1 MMSGLSYDAML
12 AIILSNYYRDAFS
25 CEFLGLYGSL
35 THLTQDLVNLVNE
48 EEAKVNT

>member
-25 CEFLGLYGSL
+25 FLGLYGSL